1 MNFLRFPTLPHTPTL
16 DCGDFQMTHGSYETT
31 WPSEAWARPPSGF
44 TNGFHI
50 SINIH
55 PDEKRK
61 GPKISIFFRCQ
72 AFPAKENNYTRLFL
86 GAWRRMSR
94 NAPMHYICNTFG
106 AQFKVARTFIV
117 PHLRRVPSSGYQF
130 FRPWLCI
137 AVTSRKKP

>member
-1 MNFLRFPTLPHTPTL
+1 MNFLRFPTL

-106 AQFKVARTFIV
+106 AQFKSCANIYR
-117 PHLRRVPSSGYQF
+117 PSSPAGPIQRLPVLSAMTMY
-130 FRPWLCI
+130 
-137 AVTSRKKP
+137 SRDIKEETLITRNP